1 MTLPAVRHQG
11 RQEFLPPLSSEANDV
26 RIVGLPNPF
35 SIDGRVDLAVKA
47 GGTIFDM
54 VAMVCG
60 AETDQAQAY
69 VKINGEP
76 VPRHLWRHVRPK
88 KGVLVEVRVVPAG
101 GGGGGQR
108 KNPIATILTIAVMA
122 ASVFIPAIPAVA
134 AAAGNIGL
142 SLGMA
147 PATALTFGRFLV
159 STATTMGGRLL
170 VNSLAPPPQ
179 QSLGALAATPGTGSG
194 MGSSFAGGPRSSPTL
209 SLTGS
214 RNRLAPYEVIPVILG
229 THKVFPPLG
238 AEPYTE
244 IVGDDQYLRL
254 LFTVGY
260 GPLQMDDLKI
270 GETPLSSFDDVET
283 EIRPGHDSD
292 APIGLFPKDVHEEPV
307 AALLDGVISGK
318 PGSASYVQ
326 RRSEANADELSV
338 DIGFPAGVVR
348 IEDDGSYA
356 RHTVTVSV
364 EYRHISGGGWLSA
377 GNITV
382 TDNRAE
388 TIRRG
393 LRWPVSRRQYDVRLR
408 RVTPLTD
415 SNRVYE
421 DCSWSVLR
429 TITNEAPVQMSG
441 LAQIAMRIKASD
453 QLNGVVDQLN
463 LVATSI
469 LPCWNGTSWVEQST
483 ANVAALAR
491 FVLTGKA
498 NARPIETVKLI
509 DYDWQD
515 LYNKCRNTGHQFNGV
530 VDFSTTVGEVV
541 SDVLSAAHASLSKRD
556 GKLGVVIDEA
566 KSTPVQMFTP
576 RNSWGFRG
584 DRVFPETVHGVKV
597 RFVDAASDYRESERI
612 VYGDGYS
619 AGNASKFEVLELWGQ
634 TSATEIYKKARRH
647 LAEAVHRAE
656 TYELNTDIEH
666 IICTR
671 GDLVRLTHD
680 VPGWGLYSA
689 RIKTVSTD
697 GGGNCDG
704 VTLDDAVTMEGGK
717 SYSVRIRTGAHGS
730 LVTNVVTVAGETRT
744 LSFLPVIPAATL
756 PATGDLLSFGE
767 VGKETV
773 ELLVKT
779 IEPGPEMSAKLTL
792 IDYSPQVF
800 TAHEGPIPPW
810 NPQVTVRPA
819 SNPEPPAKPVI
830 ETVRSD
836 ETVLVREADG
846 TLHSRIVVS
855 LALVSGRAAPAA
867 WFDGQIRPVGS
878 SGAWR
883 SVARTA
889 ADTRQLVFD
898 GVEEGF
904 EYDLRVRS
912 ESGLPTPGLTSD
924 WAVVQAHKVV
934 GKSTLPTNV
943 NGMTIEGEVLR
954 WSYSNPPIDFA
965 GFRVRYR
972 AGTSVNWD
980 DAVFLHDGLVT
991 STEYDLSGR
1000 ARGVVTVM
1008 VKAVDTSGNV
1018 SATPAYVIRNLGDI
1032 IVDNLIFSV
1041 DQKAAGWPG
1050 TLSNGAAFGGTLKA
1064 DDTGNRFWIDD
1075 SGPFWKVA
1083 PTDLFWTDTWL
1094 EMVYTTD
1101 LIPRPDE
1108 VGARLMV
1115 DTDVMAASWEMTWR
1129 NGGDGLIWESDDS
1142 APCWKDDADAYWPE
1156 TGPFKPWSGYV
1167 DSISRQRY
1175 ECRIRTAADQQ
1186 RGEITSFVF
1195 KCDVADQNEHLEDV
1209 VIGSDGTRLPITRS
1223 YRTIANVQ
1231 LTLQDDGGA
1240 ALTVRTMDKS
1250 ASEGPLI
1257 KCFNAAGVAVAGLV
1271 DANIQGVPK

>member
-1 MTLPAVRHQG
+1 MIAL
-11 RQEFLPPLSSEANDV
+11 
-26 RIVGLPNPF
+26 
-35 SIDGRVDLAVKA
+35 
-47 GGTIFDM
+47 
-54 VAMVCG
+54 VCG
-60 AETDQAQAY
+60 AEVDRAQAH
-69 VKINGEP
+69 VKINGEA
-76 VPRHLWRHVRPK
+76 VPRPLWRHVRPK

-108 KNPIATILTIAVMA
+108 KNPIATILTVAVMA
-122 ASVFIPAIPAVA
+122 ASVFIPAIPVVA

-147 PATALTFGRFLV
+147 PATALSFGRFLV

-194 MGSSFAGGPRSSPTL
+194 MGGSFVGGPRSSPTL

-214 RNRLAPYEVIPVILG
+214 RNRLAPYEVIPVVLG
-229 THKVFPPLG
+229 RHKVYPPLG

-260 GPLQMDDLKI
+260 GPLQLDNLKI

-283 EIRPGHDSD
+283 EIRHGYDSD

-307 AALLDGVISGK
+307 AAFLDGVISGK
-318 PGSASYVQ
+318 PGLASYVQ

-338 DIGFPAGVVR
+338 DIGFPTGVVS
-348 IEDDGSYA
+348 IEDDGTYA
-356 RHTVTVSV
+356 SHTVTVSV
-364 EYRHISGGGWLSA
+364 EYQDTLGGGWMSA
-377 GNITV
+377 GNIPV

-393 LRWPVSRRQYDVRLR
+393 LRWSVSRGQYDVRLR
-408 RVTPLTD
+408 RTTSLTD

-469 LPCWNGTSWVEQST
+469 LPCWNGTSWVEQAT
-483 ANVAALAR
+483 ANVSALAR
-491 FVLTGKA
+491 FVLSGKA
-498 NARPIETVKLI
+498 NARPIETAKLI
-509 DYDWQD
+509 DSSWQN
-515 LYNKCRNTGHQFNGV
+515 LYNKCQNTGHQFNGV
-530 VDFSTTVGEVV
+530 IDFSTTVGEVV
-541 SDVLSAAHASLSKRD
+541 NDVLSAAHASLSKRD
-556 GKLGVVIDEA
+556 GKYGVVIDEA

-597 RFVDAASDYRESERI
+597 RFVDAASGYRESERI
-612 VYGDGYS
+612 VYADGYG
-619 AGNASKFEVLELWGQ
+619 ANNAKKFEVLELWGQ

-671 GDLVRLTHD
+671 GDLVRVTHD

-689 RIKTVSTD
+689 RIKTNSLD
-697 GGGNCDG
+697 GSGDCDG
-704 VTLDDAVTMEGGK
+704 VTLDDAVIMEGGK
-717 SYSVRIRTGAHGS
+717 SYSVRIRTEAHGS
-730 LVTNVVTVAGETRT
+730 LVTNVVTAAGETRT
-744 LSFLPVIPAATL
+744 LSFLPVIPAATM
-756 PATGDLLSFGE
+756 PTIGDLLSFGE
-767 VGKETV
+767 VGQETV

-779 IEPGPEMSAKLTL
+779 IEPGPEMSARLTL

-800 TAHEGPIPPW
+800 TAHEVPIPPW
-810 NPQVTVRPA
+810 DPQVTGRPA
-819 SNPEPPAKPVI
+819 SNPEPPAKPIV

-836 ETVLVREADG
+836 ETVLVRDADG
-846 TLHSRIVVS
+846 TLRSRIVVA
-855 LALVSGRAAPAA
+855 LALVSGQAAPAA
-867 WFDGQIRPVGS
+867 GFDGQIRPLGS
-878 SGAWR
+878 GGAWR
-883 SVARTA
+883 SAARTA

-898 GVEEGF
+898 GVEEGL

-924 WAVVQAHKVV
+924 WALVQAHKVV
-934 GKSTLPTNV
+934 GKSTPPADVT
-943 NGMTIEGEVLR
+943 GMTIEGEVLR
-954 WSYSNPPIDFA
+954 WSYGTPPIDFA
-965 GFRVRYR
+965 GFLVRYR
-972 AGTSVNWD
+972 VGTSVSWH
-980 DAVFLHDGLVT
+980 DAVALHDGMVT
-991 STEYDLSGR
+991 TTEYGLTGR
-1000 ARGVVTVM
+1000 AQGIVTLM
-1008 VKAVDTSGNV
+1008 VKAVDSSGNE
-1018 SATPAYVIRNLGDI
+1018 SSTPAYVIRNLGDI

-1041 DQKAAGWPG
+1041 DQKAADWPG
-1050 TLSNGAAFGGTLKA
+1050 TLGNGAAFGGTLKA
-1064 DDTGNRFWIDD
+1064 DDAGNKFWSNN
-1075 SGPFWKVA
+1075 SGPFWKAVT
-1083 PTDLFWTDTWL
+1083 TDLFWTDTWL

-1101 LIPRPDE
+1101 LIPTANE
-1108 VGARLMV
+1108 VGARLLV
-1115 DTDVMAASWEMTWR
+1115 DTVVSAASWEITWR
-1129 NGGDGLIWESDDS
+1129 SGGDDLVWDTDDS
-1142 APCWKDDADAYWPE
+1142 APCWKNDAGAYWLEP
-1156 TGPFKPWSGYV
+1156 GPFKPWSGQV
-1167 DSISRQRY
+1167 DNISRQKY
-1175 ECRIRTAADQQ
+1175 EYRIRTAADRQ
-1186 RGEITSFVF
+1186 RGEIAGFVF
-1195 KCDVADQNEHLEDV
+1195 KCDVPDQNENFEDV
-1209 VIGSDGTRLPITRS
+1209 VIASAGTRLPIAKS

-1231 LTLQDDGGA
+1231 LTLQDDGGT

-1250 ASEGPLI
+1250 ATEGPLI

-1271 DANIQGVPK
+1271 DANIQGVPE